1 MTGDVLKRRID
12 EYSPANSIEQEN
24 VLQEIMQQYILS
36 SLSRAG
42 FFNTAMFH
50 GGTCLR
56 IIFGTNRFS
65 EDLDFLLKTQDPDF
79 RWSHYLRAVQD
90 DCIKEGIDFAVKDK
104 SQANTAVQKA
114 FLKTDSIGKIIAL
127 TLPFSRQRERKINIK
142 LEIDINPPV
151 ESTYETH
158 YITYPIIAPLTVQSL
173 QSGFALKA
181 HALLCRKYI
190 KGRDWYDYVW
200 YVSKKIKPDLK
211 LLQSA
216 LHQQGPW
223 ARNDITVTMHW
234 FIHALKERIREIDW
248 GAAKQDVQRF
258 LPSGEQ
264 KSIQEWNSDFF
275 LYLTER
281 L

>member
-1 MTGDVLKRRID
+1 MTGDMLKRRID
-12 EYSPANSIEQEN
+12 EYSPVNSIEQEN
-24 VLQEIMQQYILS
+24 VIQEIMQQYILS

-79 RWSHYLRAVQD
+79 RWSRYLHAVQD
-90 DCIKEGIDFAVKDK
+90 DCIKEGIDFTLKDK
-104 SQANTAVQKA
+104 SQADTAVQKV

-127 TLPFSRQRERKINIK
+127 TLPFSRQRDRKINIK
-142 LEIDINPPV
+142 LEIDTIPPV
-151 ESTYETH
+151 GSTYETH
-158 YITYPIIAPLTVQSL
+158 YITFPIIAPLTVQSL

-200 YVSKKIKPDLK
+200 YISKKIQPNLK
-211 LLQSA
+211 LLQNA

-223 ARNDITVTMHW
+223 AGNVITVTKSW
-234 FIHALKERIREIDW
+234 LIHALEVRIREIDW
-248 GAAKQDVQRF
+248 RTAKQDVQRF

-264 KSIQEWNSDFF
+264 ESIQEWNADFF
-275 LYLTER
+275 LYLTAR